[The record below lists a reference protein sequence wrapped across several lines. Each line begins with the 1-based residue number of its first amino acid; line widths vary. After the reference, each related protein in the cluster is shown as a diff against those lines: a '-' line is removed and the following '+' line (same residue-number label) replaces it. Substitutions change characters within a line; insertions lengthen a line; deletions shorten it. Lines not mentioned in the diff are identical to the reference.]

1 MQIPTKEKYQEVF
14 LMAGAIMNKVW
25 DLFGMDTERETE
37 EIDEKT
43 MRWLELSELA

>member
-1 MQIPTKEKYQEVF
+1 
-14 LMAGAIMNKVW
+14 MAGAIMNKVW

>member
-1 MQIPTKEKYQEVF
+1 
-14 LMAGAIMNKVW
+14 MAGAIMNKVW

-43 MRWLELSELA
+43 YDNNEYDTDRKSVV